1 MSSQLD
7 VSAEATPKEKVRSFI
22 VRNFY
27 VADASALVDSASLLD
42 GGIVDSTGVLE
53 IIMFIEEEFKLKVAD
68 AEMVP
73 ANLDSV
79 ENIAAYVRRK
89 LGQ

>member
-1 MSSQLD
+1 M
-7 VSAEATPKEKVRSFI
+7 TPQEKIRSFI
-22 VRNFY
+22 LKNFY
-27 VADASALVDSASLLD
+27 VANASDLVDSASLLD

-53 IIMFIEEEFKLKVAD
+53 VIMFIEEEFKLKVAD

-79 ENIAAYVRRK
+79 DNIAAFVKRK
-89 LGQ
+89 LG

>member
-1 MSSQLD
+1 MSSQL
-7 VSAEATPKEKVRSFI
+7 SIPPEPSPAEKVRAFI
-22 VRNFY
+22 LKNFY
-27 VADASALVDSASLLD
+27 VANASDLVDSASLLD

-53 IIMFIEEEFKLKVAD
+53 IIMFIEDEFKLKVAD

-79 ENIAAYVRRK
+79 DNLSAFVRRK
-89 LGQ
+89 LGW